1 MVFCWQH
8 NSGSCCS
15 AGMYCAFADYRAN
28 GEFLGGTC
36 IDIPVK
42 TSATEDLPFKGNM
55 DLERLKQ

>member
-1 MVFCWQH
+1 MLNRWMSCVFV
-8 NSGSCCS
+8 
-15 AGMYCAFADYRAN
+15 DYRAN
-28 GEFLGGTC
+28 GEILGGSC